1 MNVAGHDSNFTSS
14 RLQKKKTFTRMVMQL
29 TGVLTNGQQKKT
41 NFNDSRTIWTNHARL
56 ALTHESVLDL
66 DHVLLRNSFR
76 DDDAQ
81 A

>member
-14 RLQKKKTFTRMVMQL
+14 RLQKKNIYTHGYAINRCLDKWPA
-29 TGVLTNGQQKKT
+29 KKT

-76 DDDAQ
+76 DDNAQ